1 VVFRRQ
7 QDVSIKLIAGDAIAS
22 PAGILFKRQNA
33 ATHISI
39 LGKHMKTLLTIKDL
53 TKRFPGVLAVDR
65 VSFSLNKGEILALI
79 GENGAGK
86 STLTNMLSGVH
97 KPDLGQIKL
106 DGEPLKFSSSHDAIK
121 HGISMVFQEL
131 SLVGTLSVS
140 ENIFANRQPV
150 GKLNNVHWQQLYQGT
165 RDLLERFGLKINPN
179 QLIKH
184 LSMGQQQILE
194 ILKAISTNPKVLILD
209 EPTSSLTEAETDYL
223 FKNIRKLRDEGMSF
237 IYITHKLSEV
247 FEIADRVVVMRD
259 GCYVASSPVS
269 EVNENDLVAMM
280 VGREIE
286 DQYGQTTA
294 RFDGDE
300 YFRVERFSHKNKFRN
315 VSFSLKKG
323 EILGFAGLIGAGR
336 TELAQ
341 SIFGILPKDS
351 GTLYLDGNEIILT
364 KPKHAIK
371 HRIAYLTEDRKDLG
385 LFLSMPIK
393 DNIVAASLKAV
404 TSKIGLVKQNLVEHT
419 ALQKVNEFSI
429 ATPTINKKIFN
440 LSGGN
445 QQKCLVAM
453 WMSIAPKVII
463 FDEPTRGVDVGARA
477 EIYHKLQEFASNGTG
492 IVMIS
497 SDMSELIG
505 MCDRILVMHQG
516 VLQGEV
522 LRKDFSEELILS
534 YAAGINAA

>member
-1 VVFRRQ
+1 M
-7 QDVSIKLIAGDAIAS
+7 
-22 PAGILFKRQNA
+22 
-33 ATHISI
+33 
-39 LGKHMKTLLTIKDL
+39 GKHMKTLLAIKDL
-53 TKRFPGVLAVDR
+53 TKRFPGVLAVDS
-65 VSFSLNKGEILALI
+65 VSFSLNKGEILALV

-97 KPDLGQIKL
+97 KPDQGQIIL
-106 DGEPLKFSSSHDAIK
+106 GGEPLKFSSSHDAIK

-131 SLVGTLSVS
+131 SLVETLSVS
-140 ENIFANRQPV
+140 ENLFANRHPV
-150 GKLNNVHWQQLYQGT
+150 GKLNNIHWRRLYQDT
-165 RDLLERFGLKINPN
+165 RDLLERFDLKINPN
-179 QLIKH
+179 QLIKR

-223 FKNIRKLRDEGMSF
+223 FKNMRKLRDEGMSF

-247 FEIADRVVVMRD
+247 FEISDRVVVMRD
-259 GCYVASSPVS
+259 GCYVGSRPVS

-280 VGREIE
+280 VGREIG
-286 DQYGQTTA
+286 DQYGQATD
-294 RFDGDE
+294 RFAGDE
-300 YFRVERFSHKNKFRN
+300 YFKVERYSYKNTFRN

-323 EILGFAGLIGAGR
+323 EILGFAGLVGAGR

-341 SIFGILPKDS
+341 AIFGLRPKDS
-351 GTLYLDGNEIILT
+351 GTLYLDGKEIRIT
-364 KPKHAIK
+364 NPKHAIR
-371 HRIAYLTEDRKDLG
+371 HRIAYLTEDRKGLG
-385 LFLSMPIK
+385 LFLGMTIK

-404 TSKIGLVKQNLVEHT
+404 TSKIGLVKKRLVEQS

-429 ATPTINKKIFN
+429 ATPSINKKIFN

-453 WMSIAPKVII
+453 WMTIVPKVII
-463 FDEPTRGVDVGARA
+463 FDEPTRGVDVGARV
-477 EIYHKLQEFASNGTG
+477 EIYNKLQEFASRGTG

-497 SDMSELIG
+497 SDLSELIG

-516 VLQGEV
+516 ILQGEV
-522 LRKDFSEELILS
+522 LRNDFSDELILS
-534 YAAGINAA
+534 YAAGIKATAV

>member
-1 VVFRRQ
+1 MN
-7 QDVSIKLIAGDAIAS
+7 
-22 PAGILFKRQNA
+22 P
-33 ATHISI
+33 
-39 LGKHMKTLLTIKDL
+39 LLTIKDIS
-53 TKRFPGVLAVDR
+53 KRFPGVLAVDR

-97 KPDLGQIKL
+97 KPDQ
-106 DGEPLKFSSSHDAIK
+106 GEIILAGKPIKFSSSHDAIR

-131 SLVGTLSVS
+131 SLVETLSVS
-140 ENIFANRQPV
+140 ENIFANRHPV
-150 GKLNNVHWQQLYQGT
+150 GKLNNIHWRQLHQDT
-165 RDLLERFGLKINPN
+165 RNLLERFDLKINPN
-179 QLIKH
+179 QLIKR
-184 LSMGQQQILE
+184 LSMGQRQILE
-194 ILKAISTNPKVLILD
+194 FLKAISTNPKVLILD

-223 FKNIRKLRDEGMSF
+223 FRNMRKLRDDGMSF

-247 FEIADRVVVMRD
+247 FEISDRVVVMRD
-259 GCYVASSPVS
+259 GCYVGSSPVS

-286 DQYGQTTA
+286 DQYGQTTD
-294 RFDGDE
+294 RVEGDE
-300 YFRVERFSHKNKFRN
+300 YFRVERFSHQNEFRN

-323 EILGFAGLIGAGR
+323 EIVGFAGLIGAGR

-341 SIFGILPKDS
+341 SIFGIRTKDS
-351 GTLYLDGNEIILT
+351 GRLYLEGDEILIS
-364 KPKHAIK
+364 KPQHAIK
-371 HRIAYLTEDRKDLG
+371 HRIAYLTEDRKGLG

-404 TSKIGLVKQNLVEHT
+404 TSKAGLVKKNLVEQTVH
-419 ALQKVNEFSI
+419 QKVNEFSI

-453 WMSIAPKVII
+453 WMSIEPKVII

-477 EIYHKLQEFASNGTG
+477 EIYRKIQEFASRGTG

-497 SDMSELIG
+497 SDLSELIG

-516 VLQGEV
+516 ALQGEV
-522 LRKDFSEELILS
+522 SRRDFSEELILS
-534 YAAGINAA
+534 YAAGIHGNAA

>member
-1 VVFRRQ
+1 MRSHLLL
-7 QDVSIKLIAGDAIAS
+7 VSC
-22 PAGILFKRQNA
+22 FKRQNT
-33 ATHISI
+33 ATHILI
-39 LGKHMKTLLTIKDL
+39 MGEHMKTLLTIKDL

-97 KPDLGQIKL
+97 KPDLGQIML
-106 DGEPLKFSSSHDAIK
+106 DGEQLKFSSSHDAIK

-131 SLVGTLSVS
+131 SLVETLSVS
-140 ENIFANRQPV
+140 ENIFANRHPV
-150 GKLNNVHWQQLYQGT
+150 GKLNNIHWRQLYQDT
-165 RDLLERFGLKINPN
+165 RDLLERFDLKINPH
-179 QLIKH
+179 QLIKR

-259 GCYVASSPVS
+259 GCYVASSPVR

-286 DQYGQTTA
+286 DQYGQTTG
-294 RFDGDE
+294 RFEGNE

-323 EILGFAGLIGAGR
+323 EILGFAGLVGAGR

-341 SIFGILPKDS
+341 SIFGIQPKDS
-351 GTLYLDGNEIILT
+351 GTLYLDGNEIMLT
-364 KPKHAIK
+364 KPKHAVK
-371 HRIAYLTEDRKDLG
+371 HRIAYLTEDRKGLG

-404 TSKIGLVKQNLVEHT
+404 TSKIGLVKKNLVEQC

-429 ATPTINKKIFN
+429 ATPTIKKKVFN

-477 EIYHKLQEFASNGTG
+477 EIYNKLQEVASNGTG

>member
-1 VVFRRQ
+1 
-7 QDVSIKLIAGDAIAS
+7 
-22 PAGILFKRQNA
+22 
-33 ATHISI
+33 
-39 LGKHMKTLLTIKDL
+39 MKSMLTIKDIS
-53 TKRFPGVLAVDR
+53 KRFPGVLAVDR
-65 VSFSLNKGEILALI
+65 VSFSLNEGEILALI

-97 KPDLGQIKL
+97 KPDQGQIML
-106 DGEPLKFSSSHDAIK
+106 NGVPLKFFSSHDAIR

-131 SLVGTLSVS
+131 SLVETLSVS
-140 ENIFANRQPV
+140 ENIFANRHPV
-150 GKLNNVHWQQLYQGT
+150 GKFNNINWRQLHQDT
-165 RDLLERFGLKINPN
+165 RDLLERFDLKINPN
-179 QLIKH
+179 QLIKR
-184 LSMGQQQILE
+184 LSMGQRQILE
-194 ILKAISTNPKVLILD
+194 FLKAISTNPKVLILD
-209 EPTSSLTEAETDYL
+209 EPTSSLTEGETDYL
-223 FKNIRKLRDEGMSF
+223 FRNMRKLRDEGMSF

-247 FEIADRVVVMRD
+247 FEISDRVVVMRD
-259 GCYVASSPVS
+259 GCYVGSSAVG

-286 DQYGQTTA
+286 DQYGQATD
-294 RFDGDE
+294 RVEGDV
-300 YFRVERFSHKNKFRN
+300 YFRVEDFSHENAFRN

-323 EILGFAGLIGAGR
+323 EIVGFAGLVGAGR

-341 SIFGILPKDS
+341 SIFGIRPKDT
-351 GTLYLDGNEIILT
+351 GMLYLEGNEILIT

-371 HRIAYLTEDRKDLG
+371 HRIAYLTEDRKGLG

-393 DNIVAASLKAV
+393 ENIVAASLKAV
-404 TSKIGLVKQNLVEHT
+404 TSKIGLVKKNLVEQR

-453 WMSIAPKVII
+453 WMGIAPKVII
-463 FDEPTRGVDVGARA
+463 FDEPTRGVDVGARV
-477 EIYHKLQEFASNGTG
+477 EIYRKLQEFASRGTG

-497 SDMSELIG
+497 SDLSELIG

-522 LRKDFSEELILS
+522 FRKDFSEELILS
-534 YAAGINAA
+534 YAAGIDAQAS